1 MQAIHSIIGDSNHIR
16 ASTIFGNCYT
26 SRQNE
31 KGIQIKSNGTY
42 LIDGKEY
49 KSDEVIV
56 RTEYKIK
63 STGESVYTEPDHLT
77 LKVSGDN
84 ISVAISSQ
92 SGNLEID
99 CDKPCTFKSVVT
111 QSGNVDVRGD
121 ASHINTMSG
130 DVSIDGSVSGNVST
144 MSGNIRS
151 KNR

>member
-1 MQAIHSIIGDSNHIR
+1 MQAIHSIIGSNNHVSG
-16 ASTIFGNCYT
+16 STIFGNCYT
-26 SRQNE
+26 SRQYE
-31 KGIQIKSNGTY
+31 KSIHIKSNGTY
-42 LIDGKEY
+42 VIDGKEY
-49 KSDEVIV
+49 KSDEVTV

-84 ISVAISSQ
+84 ISVAVSSQ
-92 SGNLEID
+92 SGNLEIE

-111 QSGNVDVRGD
+111 QSGNVDLRGD
-121 ASHINTMSG
+121 ATRINTMSG
-130 DVSIDGSVSGNVST
+130 DVSINGSVSGDVST